1 LFIYYF
7 EFFSRAIDRQPKI
20 RFDNVIQ
27 RNGMET
33 KKKFIQS
40 NINQLKNLSIE
51 LIRYKYYF
59 GLDILPDYPYGIYLF
74 Y

>member
-1 LFIYYF
+1 L
-7 EFFSRAIDRQPKI
+7 SRAIDRQPKI

-59 GLDILPDYPYGIYLF
+59 GLDILPDYP
-74 Y
+74 

>member
-1 LFIYYF
+1 MFIYYF

-59 GLDILPDYPYGIYLF
+59 GLDILPDYP
-74 Y
+74 